1 MPRERLSAFFDAVLA
16 IIMTI
21 LVLELEKPQVLSLQG
36 LLGIAPNLFA
46 YTLSFAWLGTMWIGI
61 HRTWHDVEVI
71 SDETVVSMIILL
83 FFASF
88 FPYTTSIVAMNFN
101 NLFAQLLYGFIS
113 IMVTICVRWNYKSLS
128 KADKNNIKLKQDI
141 VSYVNSLYIDIIIK
155 AFGILIAI
163 LFYPPMVMYSIL
175 LAALWIMSKR
185 FNLIKRSTIR

>member
-1 MPRERLSAFFDAVLA
+1 MPKERLSAFFDAVLA

-46 YTLSFAWLGTMWIGI
+46 YTLSFAWIGTMWIGI

-83 FFASF
+83 FFSSF
-88 FPYTTSIVAMNFN
+88 FPYTTSIVSTNFN

-113 IMVTICVRWNYKSLS
+113 IMVTICVRWNYKTLS
-128 KADKNNIKLKQDI
+128 KADKNNTKLKQDI
-141 VSYVNSLYIDIIIK
+141 EGYVGSLYADIIIK
-155 AFGILIAI
+155 FLGILVAI

-175 LAALWIMSKR
+175 IAALWIILNRFSLMKR
-185 FNLIKRSTIR
+185 GTKK